1 VAAEHCKK
9 KGKKITKIAMQY
21 SLLNKDIS
29 TVLVGM
35 NSPAQVSSFAFFIVI
50 LLGSLRPKI

>member
-1 VAAEHCKK
+1 MAAEHCRKK
-9 KGKKITKIAMQY
+9 EKKITKIAMQY

-35 NSPAQVSSFAFFIVI
+35 NSPSQVLSFPFF
-50 LLGSLRPKI
+50 LSPFRQYC